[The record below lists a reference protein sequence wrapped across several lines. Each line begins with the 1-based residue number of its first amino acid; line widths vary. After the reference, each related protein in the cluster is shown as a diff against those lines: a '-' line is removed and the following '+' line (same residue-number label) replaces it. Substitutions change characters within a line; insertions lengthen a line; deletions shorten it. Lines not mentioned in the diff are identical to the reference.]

1 MSAPEIVFCCEPG
14 RYRIID
20 EAYLRE
26 LAAVENA
33 KLPLSLISYEQL
45 VDGDD
50 PWLAVSH
57 VEWSDSPRLGV
68 YRGWMLDGE
77 HYAALYEALKRRN
90 LFLVNSPEQYRHC
103 HYLPENYGL
112 IAGRTARTIW
122 LPADAG
128 HETVMDAIKVFDG
141 KPLVLKDHVKSLKHF
156 WNEACFI
163 PSSSDSDAVRR
174 VVDRFRAL
182 QDPIQGGLVF
192 REHLDL
198 VSVGTH
204 SASGMPLTLEFRV
217 VVLFGEP
224 IMSFPYWDE
233 GDYYVDE
240 QPPLAEFA
248 DLFHSI
254 RSRFFTVDLARK
266 RDGSW
271 VIIELGDAQVA
282 GLPDNADPAKLYR
295 ALAQALSGEN
305 HA

>member
-1 MSAPEIVFCCEPG
+1 MNAPEIVFCCEPG

-26 LAAVENA
+26 LAAVEDA
-33 KLPLSLISYEQL
+33 KLPLSLISYEWL
-45 VDGDD
+45 VDEND
-50 PWLAVSH
+50 PLLSISH

-77 HYAALYEALKRRN
+77 QYAALHWALEKRN
-90 LFLVNSPEQYRHC
+90 LLLVNSPKQYRHC

-112 IAGRTARTIW
+112 IAGRTAKTIW
-122 LPADAG
+122 LPAATG
-128 HETVMDAIKVFDG
+128 HETVMDALKVFDG
-141 KPLVLKDHVKSLKHF
+141 KPLVLKDYVKSQKHF

-163 PSSSDSDAVRR
+163 PSSSDSGAVRR

-198 VSVGTH
+198 MPIGTH
-204 SASGMPLTLEFRV
+204 NASGMPLTLEFRV
-217 VVLFGEP
+217 IVLDGEP

-233 GDYYVDE
+233 GDYHADE
-240 QPPLAEFA
+240 EPPLAEFA
-248 DLFHSI
+248 DLFRSI
-254 RSRFFTVDLARK
+254 RSRFFTADLARK

-282 GLPDNADPAKLYR
+282 GLPDNADPARLYR
-295 ALAQALSGEN
+295 ALARAF
-305 HA
+305 AT